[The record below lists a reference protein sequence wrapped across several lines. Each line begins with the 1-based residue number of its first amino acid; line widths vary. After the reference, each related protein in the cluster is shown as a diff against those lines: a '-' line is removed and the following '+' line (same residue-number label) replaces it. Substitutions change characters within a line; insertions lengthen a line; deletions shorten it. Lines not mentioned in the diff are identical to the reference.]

1 LKPEGKS
8 PRVSWPPAL
17 GLGWPGASA
26 SITASRQKN
35 GQTVEN
41 QRPALD
47 EAIDRRASGS
57 DQRIS
62 GANGRDKCP
71 AFDRL
76 LNAVGSDVC
85 TTPGSDVGRHLTEP
99 IPTGYCERQVWGMSR
114 HPGSMIARVRLRWLE
129 EVSQMSAIG
138 T

>member
-1 LKPEGKS
+1 MAKRVRFYL
-8 PRVSWPPAL
+8 RVS
-17 GLGWPGASA
+17 
-26 SITASRQKN
+26 TKN

-41 QRPALD
+41 QRPTFG

-57 DQRIS
+57 DERIS

-76 LNAVGSDVC
+76 LKAVGSDVC
-85 TTPGSDVGRHLTEP
+85 ATPGSDIGSQPNRADP
-99 IPTGYCERQVWGMSR
+99 DGYCERQVWGMSR